1 MVDKPLVS
9 VVIPTYNRPMFLG
22 RCIDSVL
29 GQTYSKIEIII
40 VDDNDPDSDART
52 ETEKLMLNY
61 AKNDKVYYLQHEK
74 NKNGSAARNTGW
86 RHAKGVYI
94 TFLDDDDEIASTKIE
109 KQVEC
114 LEKLDMT
121 WGACYTGYRVI
132 KEHGQ
137 DQVSAEKRQGDRYI
151 DALMRTLFMGSGS
164 NLLLRKVV
172 VDSINGYDESFQ
184 RNQDIEFLVRALEKY
199 KLAYVDEILLTIH
212 QEGVRPERSFTQS
225 DGYALHYL
233 EKMDQR
239 IQRLNKNERERVI
252 SVISLERFRV
262 AVYKGKLIKGSKIL
276 ADNHVSA
283 RYILKYLKYLC
294 NRSMTGLSY
303 GFDGK

>member
-9 VVIPTYNRPMFLG
+9 VVIPTYNRPMLLA

-29 GQTYSKIEIII
+29 GQTYSIIEIII
-40 VDDNDPDSDART
+40 VDDNDPNSAART

-61 AKNDKVYYLQHEK
+61 TKNNKVFYFQHEK

-109 KQVEC
+109 KQVNC
-114 LEKLDMT
+114 LERLDMT

-137 DQVSAEKRQGDRYI
+137 NQVSAEKRNGDCYI

-184 RNQDIEFLVRALEKY
+184 RSQDLEFLVRVLEKY

-212 QEGVRPERSFTQS
+212 QEGFRAQRSFTQS
-225 DGYALHYL
+225 DGDILHYL

-239 IQRLNKNERERVI
+239 IQCLNKQERERVI

-262 AVYKGKLIKGSKIL
+262 AVYKRKLIKGLKIL

-283 RYILKYLKYLC
+283 RYILKYIKYIC
-294 NRSMTGLSY
+294 NRSITGLSY